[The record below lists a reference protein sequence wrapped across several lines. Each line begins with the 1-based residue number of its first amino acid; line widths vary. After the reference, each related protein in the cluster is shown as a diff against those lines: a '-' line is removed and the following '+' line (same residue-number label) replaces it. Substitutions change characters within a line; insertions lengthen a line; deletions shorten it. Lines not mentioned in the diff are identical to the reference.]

1 MSKVNP
7 FFLFKK
13 HKIAQNINMIMSYRI
28 IRNIRFGFPF
38 LPQNCKSLWGF
49 PISRK
54 ECLSYVNETTSVFGE
69 GHRDSVRQVRRKNRH
84 DWRTGHFSHPVS
96 GEGMGGR
103 LQLLSLGSQP
113 CITATEKGS

>member
-28 IRNIRFGFPF
+28 IRNIRCGFPF
-38 LPQNCKSLWGF
+38 LPQNCKSLWGS

-54 ECLSYVNETTSVFGE
+54 ECLSYVNEMTSVFGE
-69 GHRDSVRQVRRKNRH
+69 GHRDSGRL
-84 DWRTGHFSHPVS
+84 
-96 GEGMGGR
+96 GERIDMIGELDISVIQSPGRNGGR
-103 LQLLSLGSQP
+103 LLLLSLGSQP